1 MNTGET
7 RFAFRPMLLPS
18 TVFMGSG
25 FLRLRAGPGMT
36 KLALRAALLAYLL
49 AAWLPLPA
57 SACDLDHAP
66 SSRWSLAS
74 KNGVAWLR
82 TPCGDPFYSLG
93 VNILDGGN
101 GEHAAMGV
109 RYTGYEWQ
117 HFAPS
122 LAAWA
127 ADARQRLYRWG
138 FNSAGGWSL
147 PPRQLRLP
155 TVIDLE
161 LGRQAKFHWFDPF
174 APDMPERMTA
184 LARELVAPY
193 RGSPYR
199 IGYFSDNE
207 VGWWAGALFVY
218 YSKAPASFYTKQR
231 WVALLRRHYDDDWA
245 RFTRDFVPPPGVRS
259 WPALLAAREKTQLRP
274 GGHGI
279 GVVRHWTGI
288 LARRYYRLAAQAIHA
303 ADPDALYFGDR
314 LPIYYDPAA
323 VRAMAP
329 YVDAIAMNY
338 NVDSGDGWIARYFFG
353 GLEKLSG
360 GKPVLVTEWF
370 FAARENRSGN
380 KNNGH
385 LMTVAT
391 QAERAAG
398 AAAATENFA
407 RIPAIVGSQWFQYYD
422 NPKGGRADGEDYDFG
437 LVDTED
443 RPYRR
448 LTAAL
453 AAANRAAPAIHAA
466 AARQPEATGRPPAPP
481 TIVIPHQAVDVD
493 ARSLAGWPKPA
504 SLLPPLV
511 PSPGAV
517 DFGEIYLTW
526 SDKGLAV
533 ATIGQDY
540 YDIELLA
547 FDGAFPLEEAY
558 RLELGV
564 DAGAMGQT
572 DGPRRMTLFFIP
584 PRTKVHDYPEMR
596 ALLCDGTAAA
606 AIAHGC
612 HPVPGAEAVYFGADQ
627 PRITA
632 TMLIPW
638 AALGLAPPAPGA
650 RLKLAAAM
658 TSWHRGRW
666 MSLSGKPPAEALA
679 DPAAWRPVRLGDGLA
694 VTAPAPHAG
703 APG

>member
-1 MNTGET
+1 M
-7 RFAFRPMLLPS
+7 S
-18 TVFMGSG
+18 
-25 FLRLRAGPGMT
+25 LRVLI
-36 KLALRAALLAYLL
+36 AALLIA
-49 AAWLPLPA
+49 LPA
-57 SACDLDHAP
+57 AVRACDLDHAP
-66 SSRWSLAS
+66 SSRWSVAWEH
-74 KNGVAWLR
+74 GVAWLH
-82 TPCGDPFYSLG
+82 TPCGERFYSLG
-93 VNILDGGN
+93 VNILDGGD
-101 GEHAAMGV
+101 GAHAAMDGA
-109 RYTGYEWQ
+109 YTGYEWQ

-127 ADARQRLYRWG
+127 ADTSGRLQRWG

-147 PPRQLRLP
+147 PPQQLRLP
-155 TVIDLE
+155 TVVDLE
-161 LGRQAKFHWFDPF
+161 LGRNAKFHWFDPF
-174 APDMPERMTA
+174 APDMPQRMTA

-218 YSKAPASFYTKQR
+218 YSKAPPASYTKQG

-245 RFTRDFVPPPGVRS
+245 RFTRDFVAPPGVNS
-259 WPALLAAREKTQLRP
+259 WLALLAARKMTHLRP

-279 GVVRHWTGI
+279 AVVRQWTGI
-288 LARRYYRLAAQAIHA
+288 LAQRYYRLAAQAIHA

-329 YVDAIAMNY
+329 FVDAIAMNY
-338 NVDSGDGWIARYFFG
+338 NLDSGDGWLARYFFD
-353 GLEKLSG
+353 GLDRLSG

-370 FAARENRSGN
+370 FAARENRTGN
-380 KNNGH
+380 TNNGH

-391 QAERAAG
+391 QAERAQG
-398 AAAATENFA
+398 AAAATANFA

-422 NPKGGRADGEDYDFG
+422 QPKGGRADGEDYDFG
-437 LVDTED
+437 LVDTAD

-448 LTAAL
+448 VTAGL
-453 AAANRAAPAIHAA
+453 AAANREAPAIHAA
-466 AARQPEATGRPPAPP
+466 SAAPRPEERATP
-481 TIVIPHQAVDVD
+481 IIIPHAEVDI
-493 ARSLAGWPKPA
+493 AAHSLTGWPKPA

-517 DFGEIYLTW
+517 GFGEVYLTW

-540 YDIELLA
+540 YDIDLLA
-547 FDGAFPLEEAY
+547 YDGAFPLEEAY

-564 DAGAMGQT
+564 DGAAAGQT
-572 DGPRRMTLFFIP
+572 GGPRRMTLFFIP
-584 PRTKVHDYPEMR
+584 PRTKVHDYPEMQ
-596 ALLCDGTAAA
+596 ALLCAGAAA
-606 AIAHGC
+606 EAIAHGC
-612 HPVPGAEAVYFGADQ
+612 RPVPGAKASYFGADQ

-650 RLKLAAAM
+650 RLRLAAAL
-658 TSWHRGRW
+658 TSWHRERW
-666 MSLSGKPPAEALA
+666 MSLSGRPPEATLA
-679 DPAAWRPVRLGDGLA
+679 DPALWRPVRLGDGLA
-694 VTAPAPHAG
+694 VTAPTPHKG